1 MRTIDY
7 AEWLK
12 KLSEKDLKLQC
23 RNKISILPTLRGPD
37 YAKVEKEVFL
47 CNDEC
52 LRRGR
57 PDIFDGANEEVKE
70 ERKQRAAREKQ
81 ALDTLRKAGGT

>member
-1 MRTIDY
+1 MRRIDY

-12 KLSEKDLKLQC
+12 TLSERDLRLQC
-23 RNKISILPTLRGPD
+23 RNKISILPSLRGPD
-37 YAKVEKEVFL
+37 KHQVENEVL
-47 CNDEC
+47 CCRDEC
-52 LRRGR
+52 HRRGK
-57 PDIFDGANEEVKE
+57 PDLFDEANLEVKE